1 METLSWRRSRGDA
14 EGIKYKLESRAD
26 VSRVLCWPSGAAR
39 TPTPLAQNEGRLDVS
54 RQYFCHYTLPSSL
67 TLCTSIAT
75 RVFTVWYR
83 ATRFDREWRNL
94 ATCVCL
100 CGAVYHGAARRER
113 IHGVARCC
121 ARGVRGG
128 HFSRYSMETDSC
140 AMAVAGATRNAS
152 RFHRV
157 SMHRHSRV
165 LLRIRASNLIR
176 NA

>member
-1 METLSWRRSRGDA
+1 VETLSWRRSRGDA
-14 EGIKYKLESRAD
+14 EGIKYKLESRG
-26 VSRVLCWPSGAAR
+26 CWAVAVGAAR
-39 TPTPLAQNEGRLDVS
+39 TPTPLAQNDGRLDVS

-67 TLCTSIAT
+67 TLCTVSLAGIT
-75 RVFTVWYR
+75 RCGI

-100 CGAVYHGAARRER
+100 CAVYHGAARRER

-165 LLRIRASNLIR
+165 LLRIRASSLIR